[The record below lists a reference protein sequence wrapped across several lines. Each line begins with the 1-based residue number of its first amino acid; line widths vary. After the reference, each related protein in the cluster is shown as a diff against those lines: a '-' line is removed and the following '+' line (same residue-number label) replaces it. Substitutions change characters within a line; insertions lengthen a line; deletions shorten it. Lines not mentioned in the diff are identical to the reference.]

1 MKSVEN
7 SYSPAHARF
16 TFILLVVI
24 VVRLYMAEFTLGTV
38 ITMPFCSEGPESS
51 AVATASV

>member
-38 ITMPFCSEGPESS
+38 ITMPFCSEGPETS